1 MEYQH
6 IYVIS
11 KFSPIFP
18 KGFKEFFHDI
28 YIHTSPDFSHRVFR
42 GVFPYKDQTTIGYKT
57 TRRTHWLQD
66 LKKDKLI
73 KGECYEE
80 IRISD
85 QFL

>member
-28 YIHTSPDFSHRVFR
+28 YTHTSPDFSQGF
-42 GVFPYKDQTTIGYKT
+42 FKELYD
-57 TRRTHWLQD
+57 WLQD
-66 LKKDKLI
+66 HEKIKLI
-73 KGECYEE
+73 TRLQEE
-80 IRISD
+80 QID
-85 QFL
+85 QGGVLRKKIGLVINFHN

>member
-28 YIHTSPDFSHRVFR
+28 YIHTSPDFFNRVFQGAIR
-42 GVFPYKDQTTIGYKT
+42 LITRPQEDQNWLQGYK
-57 TRRTHWLQD
+57 
-66 LKKDKLI
+66 KNKLI
-73 KGECYEE
+73 KEECYEGK
-80 IRISD
+80 
-85 QFL
+85 

>member
-28 YIHTSPDFSHRVFR
+28 YIHTSPDFSHRVFQGAIR
-42 GVFPYKDQTTIGYKT
+42 LITRPQEDQIDYKT
-57 TRRTHWLQD
+57 TRRTNWSRGSVV
-66 LKKDKLI
+66 KKIKL
-73 KGECYEE
+73 
-80 IRISD
+80 
-85 QFL
+85 